1 MQTFVL
7 QIQRVKKVVLKHQ
20 KIVSMPL
27 NFKNIFSLHKG
38 PQERGSFFYVKEKK
52 TDDIAEGDPLWMM
65 HF

>member
-7 QIQRVKKVVLKHQ
+7 QTQRVKKVVLKHQ

-38 PQERGSFFYVKEKK
+38 PQERRSFFFMSRKIKQMTQLRE
-52 TDDIAEGDPLWMM
+52 TLCG
-65 HF
+65 